1 MAADTNQNGAE
12 ELRAFRRQS
21 RALYWIVALFSL
33 FATLLT
39 LTGPIYM
46 LQVYDRVLGSGS
58 QETLVALSLLV
69 VFLYCVL
76 GLLDGARA
84 RISSRIAARF
94 QTAAEARVFDAT
106 LRQRHPAAATGLND
120 LDAICRGLS
129 AQIIGAIFDLPWTPI
144 FFAVIFVFHPLLG
157 LLSVAGAIALIV
169 ITCANQVFSRR
180 DQTHATAVVIQS
192 KIMLSQLQADAETVQ
207 ALSMQQA
214 SFSKWKRM
222 RMMALTH
229 QLRVA
234 DVGSGLAALT
244 RMLRLM
250 LQSSM
255 LGLGAWLVLSQQM
268 TAGGILAA
276 SVLLGRALTP
286 IETLLTHWPVV
297 QNAHQS
303 WKQLASLLS
312 RVPKAVPRIPL
323 PKPDARLSLTG
334 VTVFPPGERR
344 AVLRGLNFTLE
355 PGQALGIIGPSGS
368 GKSTLAKLLT
378 GTWPVAAGTVR
389 LGGAALHQYDPDM
402 LGQHIGYLPQR
413 LQLFDGSIAQN
424 IARLQEVVDHEK
436 VIAAARSADAH
447 DMILALPKG
456 YDTLVVDG
464 DARLS
469 GGQIQRI
476 GLARALYHNPAVVI
490 LDEPNSNLDSNGSVA
505 LNHAIRDLKSRGKL
519 VLIMAHRPA
528 AIQECDLLLMLD
540 DGAQAAFGP
549 KEEVMGR
556 MVKNANSIRAIPKKA
571 AGAA

>member
-1 MAADTNQNGAE
+1 
-12 ELRAFRRQS
+12 
-21 RALYWIVALFSL
+21 
-33 FATLLT
+33 
-39 LTGPIYM
+39 
-46 LQVYDRVLGSGS
+46 
-58 QETLVALSLLV
+58 
-69 VFLYCVL
+69 
-76 GLLDGARA
+76 
-84 RISSRIAARF
+84 
-94 QTAAEARVFDAT
+94 
-106 LRQRHPAAATGLND
+106 
-120 LDAICRGLS
+120 
-129 AQIIGAIFDLPWTPI
+129 
-144 FFAVIFVFHPLLG
+144 
-157 LLSVAGAIALIV
+157 V